1 MEQPGSVC
9 VALPFGLHFWCMK
22 PRNKL
27 TLVQRC
33 SRAEVVHVSGV
44 EYLHFFTDH
53 STFSFVLTL
62 KLSNTTNLKPKT
74 SNFGA
79 LYISG
84 ALTFLKLTNVMV
96 WITCRTIPSHVN

>member
-27 TLVQRC
+27 TLVQSC

-44 EYLHFFTDH
+44 KYLHFYR
-53 STFSFVLTL
+53 SFHIQFCINV
-62 KLSNTTNLKPKT
+62 KIIQYHKSKT
-74 SNFGA
+74 KNIELWSIVY
-79 LYISG
+79 LRCP
-84 ALTFLKLTNVMV
+84 NVFKVDKCHGMD
-96 WITCRTIPSHVN
+96 CM